1 MKFPCMLA
9 LVGLFCPPPVWAQN
23 NFPGNPTV
31 APGKF
36 ATRPIGGSVNP
47 GASIDSAKSR
57 NPNAR
62 YVTHI
67 VLLENR
73 IWTNTEGKPL
83 EAKLLAFED
92 LVAEAPQGAA
102 EPVMPAPPAHPTVT
116 RNGKIRL
123 LVNKKAVEVSLETL
137 SQPDREFI
145 DQMKAALDK
154 KAAAGT

>member
-9 LVGLFCPPPVWAQN
+9 LVGLLGLPSVWAQDS
-23 NFPGNPTV
+23 FPGNPIV
-31 APGKF
+31 APGKV

-47 GASIDSAKSR
+47 GASIDSATTR

-67 VLLENR
+67 VLFENR
-73 IWTNTEGKPL
+73 MWTNTEGKPL

-92 LVAEAPQGAA
+92 LVVETPQGSA

-123 LVNKKAVEVSLETL
+123 LVNKKAVEISLETL
-137 SQPDREFI
+137 SQSDREFI

-154 KAAAGT
+154 KAAAGK